1 MDLLIR
7 FLYSLLTG
15 SLMLVVLTRL
25 APKLKKESKL
35 KHGITVLYL
44 AIMMTRVDLIHLNSV
59 LIFHLGLMLLLRFMY
74 QISSFVSA
82 MSVMLL
88 YLMSIIASM
97 VAANLILLVDGN
109 LLDYRTLY
117 ASGNFLANIFYFGG
131 LVTLLSYYRMVVSQF
146 KKYAQ
151 NNIRLD
157 LIMLLS
163 NLGLFSL
170 VIIYQRLTFENMA
183 KFTANGV
190 LRVPNSSAFTG
201 YFIVSFLFVTVMILV
216 LIILVNRTFMVDRN
230 LENYKFK
237 AETDVMTGAL
247 SREAGLT
254 HLKSEM
260 ARAIRFKY
268 DLTIAYVDINDLKV
282 VNDKWG
288 HKEGDRLIKTIS
300 MNIQSSLR
308 EFDVVSRLG
317 GDEFL
322 IIFTRCNKQQAQRVW
337 RRITDEFLKVNS
349 VGEYKFKISA
359 SVGITQFE
367 ASKHTTLL
375 SFVHEADEEMYA
387 QKKTIKASKL

>member
-1 MDLLIR
+1 
-7 FLYSLLTG
+7 
-15 SLMLVVLTRL
+15 
-25 APKLKKESKL
+25 
-35 KHGITVLYL
+35 
-44 AIMMTRVDLIHLNSV
+44 
-59 LIFHLGLMLLLRFMY
+59 
-74 QISSFVSA
+74 
-82 MSVMLL
+82 
-88 YLMSIIASM
+88 
-97 VAANLILLVDGN
+97 
-109 LLDYRTLY
+109 
-117 ASGNFLANIFYFGG
+117 
-131 LVTLLSYYRMVVSQF
+131 MVVSQF

-157 LIMLLS
+157 LVMLLS

-170 VIIYQRLTFENMA
+170 VILYQRLTFENMA

-201 YFIVSFLFVTVMILV
+201 YFLVSFLFVTVMILV

-260 ARAIRFKY
+260 ARAVRFKY

-282 VNDKWG
+282 VNDRWG
-288 HKEGDRLIKTIS
+288 HKEGDRLIKAIS
-300 MNIQSSLR
+300 LNIQSSLR

-349 VGEYKFKISA
+349 VGDYKFKISA
-359 SVGITQFE
+359 SVGITQFD
-367 ASKHTTLL
+367 AAKHNTLL